1 MAQYFYDMSIGKPG
15 EWPALLKGPAPLPNS
30 SAGVRSIGYG
40 KNVISNEPCAI
51 FDKNTENIWNSV
63 GLGIDVSDFEVV
75 LHVSMNRITDSQSFV
90 NVGGGLNFRR
100 NLGVSSG
107 SSGDG
112 YYFAF
117 GTMSLNSYRSAS
129 LYRLG
134 SNGVAGAQAQ
144 LQVVGSNAFMSD
156 IYTLAESRGQPR
168 FLRIN
173 VSGRRIRARAWWKS
187 EAEPTAWPIDFTDTD
202 TGWTHGDIA
211 LHING
216 YEQLWNCFFIS
227 VGTNGDPAPLLLPGG
242 PRVVAGV
249 VRDPLGVAVG
259 EGYIV
264 RCYHRASGAILGET
278 LTNLSGAYS
287 FEVNLMQSEE
297 IYCLAIDNLGNSW
310 GIPTVDRPVS

>member
-1 MAQYFYDMSIGKPG
+1 MAQYFYDMSVGKNG
-15 EWPALLKGPAPLPNS
+15 EWPALLKGVRPDLS
-30 SAGVRSIGYG
+30 TAGMRSIGYG
-40 KNVISNEPCAI
+40 KNVLTNEPCVI
-51 FDKNTENIWNSV
+51 FDKSSANIWNAV
-63 GLGIDVSDFEVV
+63 GLGVDLSDFEVV
-75 LHVSMNRITDSQSFV
+75 LHFSMNRVTDSQNFI
-90 NVGGGLNFRR
+90 NVGGGLFLRR
-100 NLGVSSG
+100 GGGIG
-107 SSGDG
+107 SDGDG
-112 YYFAF
+112 YYVVF
-117 GTMSLNSYRSAS
+117 GTMSSDNYRSAS

-134 SNGVAGAQAQ
+134 TGGIPGSQVSLQTVSANGFLSGAYS
-144 LQVVGSNAFMSD
+144 LRD
-156 IYTLAESRGQPR
+156 SRGQPR
-168 FLRIN
+168 FLRVN

-187 EAEPTAWPIDFTDTD
+187 EAEPTNWPIDFTDTD

-227 VGTNGDPAPLLLPGG
+227 VGTNGDPAPLSLPGG

-264 RCYHRASGAILGET
+264 RCYHRASGAVLGET

-297 IYCLAIDNLGNSW
+297 IYCLAIDNLGNNW